1 MIARIM
7 KGHQS
12 CILKRLNSS
21 KNLVDTCRGSLSK
34 PPFPVV
40 TTAFTGLTLETIEK
54 DNR

>member
-1 MIARIM
+1 
-7 KGHQS
+7 
-12 CILKRLNSS
+12 
-21 KNLVDTCRGSLSK
+21 LSK